1 MNVQIKI
8 FHEILLSVSFFL
20 IGFSSKLLELPV
32 PLKLGFS
39 GVVGG
44 GDGERRE
51 QYTLTVL
58 CKLTN
63 FLVLCGYH
71 REQYAGIAGL
81 MFLNQRFTM
90 LMEVATKQ
98 RL

>member
-1 MNVQIKI
+1 MGR
-8 FHEILLSVSFFL
+8 E
-20 IGFSSKLLELPV
+20 G
-32 PLKLGFS
+32 
-39 GVVGG
+39 
-44 GDGERRE
+44 E
-51 QYTLTVL
+51 QYIPTVL

-63 FLVLCGYH
+63 FLVLYGYH
-71 REQYAGIAGL
+71 CEQYAGVAGL

>member
-1 MNVQIKI
+1 M
-8 FHEILLSVSFFL
+8 
-20 IGFSSKLLELPV
+20 
-32 PLKLGFS
+32 
-39 GVVGG
+39 GG
-44 GDGERRE
+44 GDGERRRE
-51 QYTLTVL
+51 QYMLTVL
-58 CKLTN
+58 CKLKN

-71 REQYAGIAGL
+71 CEKYAGIAGL